1 MGDMKPSSAVVRS
14 SILVHIQQVALTCG
28 LDPLALLRRA
38 GIPRR
43 HLDNSELTLPVRAI
57 VELLEIGAHSS
68 GVEDFGLRV
77 GESRGVPDLGPVI
90 LMLREAATARDA
102 LRTLASLLYL
112 HTNGISMHLEETST
126 PVFQI
131 ELMAADLGPCTQA
144 IDSAL
149 AGMTHLI
156 RWVLGEDW
164 VPVSVSFM
172 HSRPTSNKRF
182 ERFFRCPVDF
192 LQDFNGIVLRRRDLD
207 RKLPGSAPA
216 LRQQVER
223 YIHSINLARSDTYVY
238 NVTEVVTATISRG
251 ELSADNIAK
260 YLGTDRRTLNRRL
273 SRAGLNYSAVVEN
286 VRRNLAGQY
295 LLGDDRPL
303 SDIAGLVGFND
314 LSSFTRWF
322 HSSFGNAPSQWR
334 KAKAEPRPFAP
345 K

>member
-112 HTNGISMHLEETST
+112 HTNGISMHLEETNT

-164 VPVSVSFM
+164 VPVSESFM

>member
-1 MGDMKPSSAVVRS
+1 MGQMKPSSAIVRS
-14 SILVHIQQVALTCG
+14 SILVHIQRVALDCG
-28 LDPLALLRRA
+28 LDPLAILKRA

-43 HLDNSELTLPVRAI
+43 YLDNSELTLPVKTI
-57 VELLEIGAHSS
+57 VELLEIGAQSS
-68 GVEDFGLRV
+68 GIDDFGLRV
-77 GESRGVPDLGPVI
+77 GEARGVPDLGPVI

-102 LRTLASLLYL
+102 LQTLASLLYL
-112 HTNGISMHLEETST
+112 HSNGISMRLEDTAT
-126 PVFQI
+126 PTFQI
-131 ELMAADLGPCTQA
+131 ELMAADLGPCAQA
-144 IDSAL
+144 VDSAL
-149 AGMTHLI
+149 AGMTHVI

-164 VPVSVSFM
+164 VPVSVSIM
-172 HSRPTSNKRF
+172 HSPPKSDKRF
-182 ERFFRCPVDF
+182 ERFFRCPIDF

-207 RKLPGSAPA
+207 KKLPGAAPA

-238 NVTEVVTATISRG
+238 NVTEVITATISRG
-251 ELSADNIAK
+251 ELNADNIAR

-273 SRAGLNYSAVVEN
+273 ARAGLNYSAVVES

-322 HSSFGNAPSQWR
+322 HGSFGRTPSEWR
-334 KAKAEPRPFAP
+334 KGTS
-345 K
+345 

>member
-1 MGDMKPSSAVVRS
+1 MKTSTAIVRS
-14 SILVHIQQVALTCG
+14 SILVHIQQVAVACG
-28 LDPLALLRRA
+28 LDPLAILKRA
-38 GIPRR
+38 GVPRR
-43 HLDNSELTLPVRAI
+43 HLDNSELTLPIRAV
-57 VELLEIGAHSS
+57 VELLEIAARSS
-68 GVEDFGLRV
+68 GVDDFGLRV
-77 GESRGVPDLGPVI
+77 GEARGVPDLGPVI
-90 LMLREAATARDA
+90 LMLRETATAREA

-112 HTNGISMHLEETST
+112 HSNGITMHLEDTGT
-126 PVFQI
+126 PIFKF

-144 IDSAL
+144 IDSGL

-164 VPVSVSFM
+164 APVSVSFM
-172 HSRPTSNKRF
+172 HSRPKSSLRY

-192 LQDFNGIVLRRRDLD
+192 LQDFNGIILRRRDLD
-207 RKLPGSAPA
+207 RRLPGSAPA

-238 NVTEVVTATISRG
+238 NVTEVVTAALSQG
-251 ELSADNIAK
+251 ELSADSIAR

-295 LLGDDRPL
+295 LLGDERPL
-303 SDIAGLVGFND
+303 SDIAGLIGFND

-322 HSSFGNAPSQWR
+322 HGSFGAAPSHWR
-334 KAKAEPRPFAP
+334 KQHLSGRTLRPNS
-345 K
+345 